1 MIFMKFSNI
10 LVGILCFETTYG
22 FFSAVSKN
30 NGLRQIVTSNSR
42 PTYQMAYKN
51 TQYGKMEIMPLDE
64 LYQGIENKEINNI
77 YFSEDLKEIYV
88 VDQDGSIENG
98 PIKNMQ
104 IVNSNP
110 ILTDKIVELSSKNK
124 VHTMIVE
131 NQNTILSDVL
141 KVASN
146 AFEFVVISVI
156 LTSLIQGFLGLI
168 RGGNT
173 NRMSNMRFPFMPQDK
188 RVDKTVLN
196 VSLSDWAGSPEVFE
210 ECTEIVS
217 YIRNNTIYKNA
228 GADIPKGILLEGPP
242 GTGKTLIAKAIA
254 KETNATFLSV
264 SASEFVELYVGMG
277 AAKIR
282 DLFSQA
288 REAVEEEDTAAIIFI
303 DEIDAVGKQ
312 RGTSNLMGNDERE
325 QTLNQLLSEMDGFLP
340 NTNIIVIAAT
350 NRKDILD
357 SALLRP
363 GRFDRIVYVPLPDR
377 KSRED
382 ILRLYMKTKQVE
394 KGISLDYLAEMTTG
408 FSGAQL
414 KNLLNEAAINAARNG
429 NIVITQ
435 ENLEDALE
443 KIVIGITKKTD
454 TRSEEA
460 RYRVAIHEMGHALLA
475 AQYKNDFE
483 LIKVSMKS
491 TYGGVGGY
499 TLFNER
505 MGQTDGNMYTK
516 DILKK
521 RLSVA
526 LAGKAAEYVYY
537 GENMISLGAI
547 EDLKQANDL
556 ARQMIGNFGM
566 GKELEVFYNKNTDNQ
581 GFMKETYSEKTNEK
595 FDKEIMELLEEAY
608 DISKNVIMENKETMD
623 SLVAVLLSEN
633 VLNGDRV
640 YRCL

>member
-1 MIFMKFSNI
+1 MIFMKFFYT
-10 LVGILCFETTYG
+10 GIMFLYLRNARG
-22 FFSAVSKN
+22 FVEPRRMSPIYSKTN
-30 NGLRQIVTSNSR
+30 LNVF
-42 PTYQMAYKN
+42 KN
-51 TQYGKMEIMPLDE
+51 TQYGKMETMPLDK
-64 LYQGIENKEINNI
+64 LYQGIETSAINNI

-88 VDQDGSIENG
+88 VDKDETVPDFPMIQ
-98 PIKNMQ
+98 NMRV
-104 IVNSNP
+104 VNSNP
-110 ILTDKIVELSSKNK
+110 ILADKIVELSSKNK
-124 VHTMIVE
+124 VHTVIMDA
-131 NQNTILSDVL
+131 QNTFLNDIVR
-141 KVASN
+141 VTSN
-146 AFEFVVISVI
+146 AFEFVIISVI
-156 LTSLIQGFLGLI
+156 LTSLIQGILGLI
-168 RGGNT
+168 RRGGGNS
-173 NRMSNMRFPFMPQDK
+173 NPMNMRLPFLTQDK

-217 YIRNNTIYKNA
+217 YIKNSTVYKNA

-254 KETNATFLSV
+254 KETNATFLSA
-264 SASEFVELYVGMG
+264 SASEFVELFVGMG

-288 REAVEEEDTAAIIFI
+288 RQSVEEENTPAIIFI
-303 DEIDAVGKQ
+303 DEIDAVGRQ
-312 RGTSNLMGNDERE
+312 RGSSNIMGGNDERE

-382 ILRLYMKTKQVE
+382 ILRLYMKSKNME

-414 KNLLNEAAINAARNG
+414 KNLLNEAAINSARNG
-429 NIVITQ
+429 TTVITQ
-435 ENLEDALE
+435 VNLEDALE
-443 KIVIGITKKTD
+443 KIVIGITKRID

-460 RYRVAIHEMGHALLA
+460 RYRVAVHEMGHAVLA
-475 AQYKNDFE
+475 AQYKDDFE
-483 LIKVSMKS
+483 LLKVSMKS

-499 TLFNER
+499 TLFNEKQ
-505 MGQTDGNMYTK
+505 GKNDGNMYTK
-516 DILKK
+516 DVLKK
-521 RLSVA
+521 RLSIA
-526 LAGKAAEYVYY
+526 LAGKAAEYIYY
-537 GENMISLGAI
+537 GENLISLGAI

-556 ARQMIGNFGM
+556 ARRMIGNYGM
-566 GKELEVFYNKNTDNQ
+566 GKELELFYNKNNDNQ
-581 GFMKETYSEKTNEK
+581 GFSRETYSEKTTETY
-595 FDKEIMELLEEAY
+595 DREIMDLLEEAY
-608 DISKNVIMENKETMD
+608 DMAKTIILENKETMD
-623 SLVAVLLSEN
+623 SLVSVLLSEN
-633 VLNGDRV
+633 VLSGFRV

>member
-1 MIFMKFSNI
+1 MKILNI
-10 LVGILCFETTYG
+10 AIGVLCFKPTYG
-22 FFSAVSKN
+22 FVMSQRKHLTRNMNRFAF
-30 NGLRQIVTSNSR
+30 
-42 PTYQMAYKN
+42 KN

-64 LYQGIENKEINNI
+64 LYQGIENKQINNI

-98 PIKNMQ
+98 PIKNVQ

-156 LTSLIQGFLGLI
+156 LTTLIQGFLGII

-217 YIRNNTIYKNA
+217 YIKNNTIYKNA

-254 KETNATFLSV
+254 KETNATFLSA

-288 REAVEEEDTAAIIFI
+288 RESVEEENNAAIIFI

-340 NTNIIVIAAT
+340 NTNIVVIAAT

-394 KGISLDYLAEMTTG
+394 P
-408 FSGAQL
+408 
-414 KNLLNEAAINAARNG
+414 
-429 NIVITQ
+429 
-435 ENLEDALE
+435 
-443 KIVIGITKKTD
+443 
-454 TRSEEA
+454 
-460 RYRVAIHEMGHALLA
+460 
-475 AQYKNDFE
+475 
-483 LIKVSMKS
+483 
-491 TYGGVGGY
+491 
-499 TLFNER
+499 
-505 MGQTDGNMYTK
+505 
-516 DILKK
+516 
-521 RLSVA
+521 
-526 LAGKAAEYVYY
+526 
-537 GENMISLGAI
+537 
-547 EDLKQANDL
+547 
-556 ARQMIGNFGM
+556 
-566 GKELEVFYNKNTDNQ
+566 
-581 GFMKETYSEKTNEK
+581 
-595 FDKEIMELLEEAY
+595 
-608 DISKNVIMENKETMD
+608 
-623 SLVAVLLSEN
+623 
-633 VLNGDRV
+633 
-640 YRCL
+640 

>member
-1 MIFMKFSNI
+1 MIFMKI
-10 LVGILCFETTYG
+10 LHIGIIFLYLKEIYG
-22 FFSAVSKN
+22 FVQPKQRLKDASKTT
-30 NGLRQIVTSNSR
+30 IHIF
-42 PTYQMAYKN
+42 KN
-51 TQYGKMEIMPLDE
+51 TQYGKMETMPLDK
-64 LYQGIENKEINNI
+64 LYEGIETKEINNI

-88 VDQDGSIENG
+88 IDKDETSPDFPTIEN
-98 PIKNMQ
+98 MHV
-104 IVNSNP
+104 VNSNP

-124 VHTMIVE
+124 VHTVIME
-131 NQNTILSDVL
+131 TPNTILNDVVR
-141 KVASN
+141 VASN
-146 AFEFVVISVI
+146 AFEFVVISI
-156 LTSLIQGFLGLI
+156 LLTTFIQGLI
-168 RGGNT
+168 GFARGGGNS
-173 NRMSNMRFPFMPQDK
+173 NPMNMRFPFLTKDK

-210 ECTEIVS
+210 ECIEIVS
-217 YIRNNTIYKNA
+217 YIKNNTLYKNA

-254 KETNATFLSV
+254 KETNATFLSA
-264 SASEFVELYVGMG
+264 SASEFVELFVGMG

-282 DLFSQA
+282 DLFLQA
-288 REAVEEEDTAAIIFI
+288 RASVEEKNTPAIIFI
-303 DEIDAVGKQ
+303 DEIDAVGRQ
-312 RGTSNLMGNDERE
+312 RGSSNLMGGNEERE

-357 SALLRP
+357 AALLRP
-363 GRFDRIVYVPLPDR
+363 GRFDRIIYVPLPDR

-382 ILRLYMKTKQVE
+382 ILRLYMKSKNME

-414 KNLLNEAAINAARNG
+414 KNLLNEAAINAARSG
-429 NIVITQ
+429 TTVITQ
-435 ENLEDALE
+435 QNLEDALE

-460 RYRVAIHEMGHALLA
+460 RYRVAVHEMGHAILA
-475 AQYKNDFE
+475 AQYKDDFE
-483 LIKVSMKS
+483 LLKVSMKS

-505 MGQTDGNMYTK
+505 NGKNDGNMYTK
-516 DILKK
+516 DLLKK

-526 LAGKAAEYVYY
+526 LAGKAAEYIYY
-537 GENMISLGAI
+537 GENLISLGAI

-556 ARQMIGNFGM
+556 ARRMVGNYGM
-566 GKELEVFYNKNTDNQ
+566 GKELELFYNKNTDSQ
-581 GFMKETYSEKTNEK
+581 GFDRQTYSEKTTEK
-595 FDKEIMELLEEAY
+595 YDREIMELLEEAY
-608 DISKNVIMENKETMD
+608 DMAKTVILDNKETMD
-623 SLVAVLLSEN
+623 SLVAMLLSEN
-633 VLNGDRV
+633 VLSGFRV